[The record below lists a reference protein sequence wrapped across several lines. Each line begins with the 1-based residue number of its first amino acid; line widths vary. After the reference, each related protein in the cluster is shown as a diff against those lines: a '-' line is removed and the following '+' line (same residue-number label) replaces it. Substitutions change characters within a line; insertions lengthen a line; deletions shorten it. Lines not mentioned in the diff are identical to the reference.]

1 MKAIKYFVLGA
12 MMIGFGAPAMAQ
24 NNNAVIEE
32 VSKLIKTHGD
42 GEAIKAIF
50 KANKKNPEVLL
61 GMGRAYL
68 EVKDTANASKYA
80 NLALAR
86 NKKYAKAFILL
97 GDIAVFADDGGK
109 AAEQNQQNI
118 LILRILRDILSMQT
132 SFVVVALRRLLKTL
146 RSCAHSALI
155 SQ

>member
-50 KANKKNPEVLL
+50 KA
-61 GMGRAYL
+61 
-68 EVKDTANASKYA
+68 
-80 NLALAR
+80 
-86 NKKYAKAFILL
+86 
-97 GDIAVFADDGGK
+97 
-109 AAEQNQQNI
+109 
-118 LILRILRDILSMQT
+118 
-132 SFVVVALRRLLKTL
+132 VA
-146 RSCAHSALI
+146 
-155 SQ
+155 

>member
-1 MKAIKYFVLGA
+1 
-12 MMIGFGAPAMAQ
+12 MIGFGAPAMAQ

-109 AAEQNQQNI
+109 AAEQYQITVINN
-118 LILRILRDILSMQT
+118 
-132 SFVVVALRRLLKTL
+132 
-146 RSCAHSALI
+146 
-155 SQ
+155 

>member
-1 MKAIKYFVLGA
+1 
-12 MMIGFGAPAMAQ
+12 MIGFGAPAMAQ

-97 GDIAVFADDGGK
+97 GDIAVLADDGGK
-109 AAEQNQQNI
+109 AAEQYQQAKYFDPKDPEGYFKYANI
-118 LILRILRDILSMQT
+118 LRGRSPEEAVQ
-132 SFVVVALRRLLKTL
+132 TL

>member
-1 MKAIKYFVLGA
+1 
-12 MMIGFGAPAMAQ
+12 MIGFGAPAMAQ

-97 GDIAVFADDGGK
+97 GDIAVFADDGGSRGTDEVHVRLRHRCSGCAGDRK
-109 AAEQNQQNI
+109 EAGHAAPV
-118 LILRILRDILSMQT
+118 
-132 SFVVVALRRLLKTL
+132 FFHRRFRRHTAAAGL
-146 RSCAHSALI
+146 
-155 SQ
+155 

>member
-1 MKAIKYFVLGA
+1 
-12 MMIGFGAPAMAQ
+12 MIGFGAPAMAQ

-68 EVKDTANASKYA
+68 EVKDTANGFFFS
-80 NLALAR
+80 
-86 NKKYAKAFILL
+86 
-97 GDIAVFADDGGK
+97 
-109 AAEQNQQNI
+109 
-118 LILRILRDILSMQT
+118 T
-132 SFVVVALRRLLKTL
+132 KTL
-146 RSCAHSALI
+146 FTPLI
-155 SQ
+155 SSS